1 MTALSPQQHTSEAV
15 THLQQAVS
23 QYRVL
28 SDKHFFDARYGRW
41 KDICITVSML
51 ENAINTI
58 LIYSPDTVLT
68 ENTAGAVCGTHERS
82 DD

>member
-28 SDKHFFDARYGRW
+28 SDKNFFEARYGRW
-41 KDICITVSML
+41 KDICVTVSML
-51 ENAINTI
+51 EHAINSI
-58 LIYSPDTVLT
+58 LIDSPDTVLT
-68 ENTAGAVCGTHERS
+68 ENTTGDVCCTHERS

>member
-28 SDKHFFDARYGRW
+28 SDKNFFDAHYGRW
-41 KDICITVSML
+41 KDICITVSHL
-51 ENAINTI
+51 EDAINEI

-68 ENTAGAVCGTHERS
+68 EDTGGPVCCPHERS

>member
-41 KDICITVSML
+41 KDICGTVLML
-51 ENAINTI
+51 EHAINSI

-68 ENTAGAVCGTHERS
+68 EDTAGDVCCPHERT

>member
-1 MTALSPQQHTSEAV
+1 MTNLSPQQHTSEAV

-28 SDKHFFDARYGRW
+28 SDKNFFDARYGRW

-51 ENAINTI
+51 ENAINSI

-68 ENTAGAVCGTHERS
+68 ENAGGPVCCPHERS

>member
-1 MTALSPQQHTSEAV
+1 MTQLSPQQHTSDAV
-15 THLQQAVS
+15 TNLQKAVA

-28 SDKHFFDARYGRW
+28 SDKHFFDARYSRW
-41 KDICITVSML
+41 KDLCITISTL
-51 ENAINTI
+51 ENAINAI

-68 ENTAGAVCGTHERS
+68 ENTEGVPSSYEGK

>member
-1 MTALSPQQHTSEAV
+1 MTNLSPQQHTSEAV

-23 QYRVL
+23 QYRAL

-41 KDICITVSML
+41 KDICSTVAVL

-68 ENTAGAVCGTHERS
+68 ENTTGHVCCTPERS